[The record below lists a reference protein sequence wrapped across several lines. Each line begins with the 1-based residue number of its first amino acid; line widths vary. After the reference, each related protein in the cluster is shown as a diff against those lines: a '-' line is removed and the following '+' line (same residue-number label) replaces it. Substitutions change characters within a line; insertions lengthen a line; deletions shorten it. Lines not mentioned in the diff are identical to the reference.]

1 MTAEMTGASRRQFL
15 VASAA
20 AGGGLMLSFQIAAKA
35 EAQTRGVKAL
45 NAYVKVAP
53 DGTAT
58 TAGSASGPVWGRNTL
73 NGDAAYPS
81 SFGRKGAIA
90 PNLQ

>member
-1 MTAEMTGASRRQFL
+1 MTVQETGTSRRQFL

-35 EAQTRGVKAL
+35 EAQTHGAQAL

-53 DGTAT
+53 DGVVTIMAKNPEIGQGIKT
-58 TAGSASGPVWGRNTL
+58 SLPIDKALLKA
-73 NGDAAYPS
+73 
-81 SFGRKGAIA
+81 
-90 PNLQ
+90 